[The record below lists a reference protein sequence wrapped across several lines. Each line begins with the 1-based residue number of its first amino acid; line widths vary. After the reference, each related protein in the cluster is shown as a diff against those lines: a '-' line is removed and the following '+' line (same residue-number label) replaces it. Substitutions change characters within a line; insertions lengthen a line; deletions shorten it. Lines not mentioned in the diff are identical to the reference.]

1 MRILV
6 ETHTME
12 IGGSQFNAVELAE
25 GAARLGHEV
34 TVFGPDG
41 PLVEEVHRR
50 GLEWIQAPERR
61 GTPCPA
67 TAMALTRLTRRRKFD
82 VVHPYEWNTL
92 LDTMYGPGWLLG
104 TPVLSTVLSVDVPF
118 FLPTSV
124 PMIVCMRELWEQE
137 RRRRPDVRFM
147 EIPIDTELNAPGT
160 APALTLSDGR
170 VTDVRS
176 HVGAADDERL
186 VVVVGRL
193 ASRLKLAGLLDA
205 VAAMPLV
212 NDHVKARL
220 VIVGDGPE
228 RPRVEEAVRRAT
240 ESLGR
245 ATTVMVGQF
254 LDPRPFYQ
262 AADLALGMGSSIL
275 RAMAFEKAVIVQGE
289 AGFWEPLTPETLPM
303 FLSQGWYGIGPG
315 KVDLPRLAEL
325 IVSALLD
332 PDPELPLLG
341 RRTVEEYNSLGAI
354 SEWLSSVYSEVAVQQ
369 HAWPERLSSASG
381 NAWELTKFRAS
392 RALSRLRGSS

>member
-12 IGGSQFNAVELAE
+12 IGGSQFNAVELAD
-25 GAARLGHEV
+25 GVARLGHEV

-41 PLVEEVHRR
+41 PLVEEVRRR

-82 VVHPYEWNTL
+82 VIHPYEWNTL

-124 PMIVCMRELWEQE
+124 PMIVCMRQLWEQE

-186 VVVVGRL
+186 VVIIGRL
-193 ASRLKLAGLLDA
+193 ASRLKLEGLLDA

-212 NDHVKARL
+212 NEHVKARL
-220 VIVGDGPE
+220 VIVGWCPDPGYAQQI
-228 RPRVEEAVRRAT
+228 RNAIACSPRAATMEWREGFVPNEAVAVWLRACDVVVMPYRNIYQSGVVFLCLRFGVPVVGTNVGSLAEFIDSDSGIITATNDPAGIADALDRFFSDPTRFRRDEIARRAAKY
-240 ESLGR
+240 R
-245 ATTVMVGQF
+245 WDRQC
-254 LDPRPFYQ
+254 
-262 AADLALGMGSSIL
+262 LAIKHLY
-275 RAMAFEKAVIVQGE
+275 F
-289 AGFWEPLTPETLPM
+289 
-303 FLSQGWYGIGPG
+303 
-315 KVDLPRLAEL
+315 
-325 IVSALLD
+325 
-332 PDPELPLLG
+332 
-341 RRTVEEYNSLGAI
+341 
-354 SEWLSSVYSEVAVQQ
+354 
-369 HAWPERLSSASG
+369 
-381 NAWELTKFRAS
+381 
-392 RALSRLRGSS
+392 